1 MIRRP
6 PRSTRTDTL
15 VPYTTLFRSVSKVEA
30 GRGITPLQF
39 TPVLDYQDDVYAK
52 VESLVGDDLGQAG
65 TIAAKAERNAA
76 TDAAIA
82 KAISEMGEEFAGRT
96 KEIKEAARSIQQ
108 RRIRA
113 RTVNEGLRLA
123 GSNHATLRHATPQL
137 GLLPPP
143 PPQA

>member
-1 MIRRP
+1 MADVLDGGRGGVKESVELQKER
-6 PRSTRTDTL
+6 
-15 VPYTTLFRSVSKVEA
+15 VSKVEA

-96 KEIKEAARSIQQ
+96 KEIKEAARSIQK

-113 RTVNEGLRLA
+113 RTDRKSTRLN
-123 GSNHATLRHATPQL
+123 SST
-137 GLLPPP
+137 
-143 PPQA
+143 